1 MEILLLNFFL
11 ILGATV
17 VTTDAQES
25 YSTAVP
31 ETFIYE
37 WIGEEMTMQIYFILF
52 LKPGPERSQ
61 NSEEAARLKDL

>member
-1 MEILLLNFFL
+1 MKILLLNFVL

-25 YSTAVP
+25 DSTAVP

-37 WIGEEMTMQIYFILF
+37 
-52 LKPGPERSQ
+52 
-61 NSEEAARLKDL
+61 